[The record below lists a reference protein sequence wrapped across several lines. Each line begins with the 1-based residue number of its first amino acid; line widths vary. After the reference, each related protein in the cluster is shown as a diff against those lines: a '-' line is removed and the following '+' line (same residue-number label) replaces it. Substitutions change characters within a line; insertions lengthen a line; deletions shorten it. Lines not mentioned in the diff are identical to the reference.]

1 MKLKILIK
9 AKNYTLVLS
18 SMMILF
24 FSEHDSITLEK
35 IKRQPKL
42 LVAGI
47 AILFDFIKAKKIF
60 VCRFQITTIL
70 LLLILQRLKQSWKQ
84 YNCDYRKDYVRLK
97 GSLPVEQLFFTNTKC
112 FY

>member
-1 MKLKILIK
+1 L
-9 AKNYTLVLS
+9 
-18 SMMILF
+18 

-35 IKRQPKL
+35 IRQPKL

-47 AILFDFIKAKKIF
+47 AKPDSFWLYKSK
-60 VCRFQITTIL
+60 RRYLSFQITTIL

-97 GSLPVEQLFFTNTKC
+97 GSLPVEQLLFTNTKC

>member
-1 MKLKILIK
+1 MKLNLDKSQELYFSFIK
-9 AKNYTLVLS
+9 YDDFV
-18 SMMILF
+18 

-70 LLLILQRLKQSWKQ
+70 LLLILQRLK
-84 YNCDYRKDYVRLK
+84 
-97 GSLPVEQLFFTNTKC
+97 TKLETI
-112 FY
+112 